1 MNRPRILFLAPTA
14 PFPLTS
20 GLALRQF
27 HLLRAYS
34 TIASVDLAFLAG
46 QEGEYAEV
54 CRGLR
59 SYCERI
65 YALPFPPARKT
76 GSFGPWLGWR
86 ELIYPLLVRGADS
99 NAIRRLVAE
108 SADSVDLIHVS
119 RLELANAVEG
129 LLNRRLRKTRLVLDL
144 DDVESVAL
152 WRLLRR
158 SRSRRW
164 AYRVFRYVDLVRLFT
179 YERRTVR
186 LFDRVFVCSEYDRTR
201 FRRPHVVVVPN
212 GSDAPRELPN
222 NSANTGTLL
231 FCGLLSYAPNEDAAR
246 FFVGSILPVIKH
258 ELADTRFV
266 VVGTSP
272 TATVCALNDG
282 VSVRIEADVPSVAE
296 YYRTATVA
304 VVPIRMGGGTRIKI
318 LEAWA
323 LGVPVVSTS
332 IGCEGLDCV
341 DGEHLIV
348 ADRPQQFAQACV
360 ELLRSPAR
368 RDSLVRAGRELV
380 MKKYRWE
387 ISTRNAVLAVRDL
400 LDPAV
405 PDPSDPNP
413 CLA

>member
-1 MNRPRILFLAPTA
+1 
-14 PFPLTS
+14 
-20 GLALRQF
+20 
-27 HLLRAYS
+27 
-34 TIASVDLAFLAG
+34 VDLVFFAAH
-46 QEGEYAEV
+46 EGEHAEV

-59 SYCERI
+59 PYCERI
-65 YALPFPPARKT
+65 YALPFPPVRKS

-86 ELIYPLLVRGADS
+86 EAIYPLLVRGFDS
-99 NAIRRLVAE
+99 DATRRLVADSTE
-108 SADSVDLIHVS
+108 SVDLIHVS
-119 RLELANAVEG
+119 RLELGNAVEG
-129 LLNRRLRKTRLVLDL
+129 VLNRRRRKTRLILDL

-164 AYRVFRYVDLVRLFT
+164 AYRVFRYLDLVRLFA
-179 YERRTVR
+179 YERRAIR
-186 LFDRVFVCSEYDRTR
+186 RFDRVFVCSEYDRLR
-201 FRRPHVVVVPN
+201 FRRRNVVVVPN
-212 GSDAPRELPN
+212 GSDVPRELP
-222 NSANTGTLL
+222 SSGTDGGTLL
-231 FCGLLSYAPNEDAAR
+231 FCGLLSYAPNEDAVR
-246 FFVGSILPVIKH
+246 FFVGSILPAIRH
-258 ELADTRFV
+258 ELNDTRFA
-266 VVGTSP
+266 VVGASP
-272 TATVCALNDG
+272 SATVRALNDG

-332 IGCEGLDCV
+332 IGCEGLECV
-341 DGEHLIV
+341 DGEHLMV
-348 ADRPQQFAQACV
+348 ADSPQQFAQACV

-368 RDSLVRAGRELV
+368 REALVRAGRELV

-400 LDPAV
+400 LNLPDPAM
-405 PDPSDPNP
+405 PEPSDPDP